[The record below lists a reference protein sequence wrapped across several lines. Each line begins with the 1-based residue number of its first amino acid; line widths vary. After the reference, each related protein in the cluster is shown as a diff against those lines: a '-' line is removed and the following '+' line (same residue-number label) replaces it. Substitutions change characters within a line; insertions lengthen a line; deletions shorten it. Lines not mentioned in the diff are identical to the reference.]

1 MHYNILLTLHII
13 ALCLFH
19 LYYLAHATGF
29 FVDLSTYKTIV
40 VYDSNT
46 YLTDA
51 DADANADAAAGVDDS
66 SLWCGSEEVV
76 WQKRTVR
83 YRRLCGFHFSQKKTA
98 ERR

>member
-19 LYYLAHATGF
+19 SYYLAHATGF

-40 VYDSNT
+40 VYDANT

-66 SLWCGSEEVV
+66 SRS
-76 WQKRTVR
+76 TVCR
-83 YRRLCGFHFSQKKTA
+83 RIRLCGRIGGGVVA
-98 ERR
+98 RRWCGRRGR